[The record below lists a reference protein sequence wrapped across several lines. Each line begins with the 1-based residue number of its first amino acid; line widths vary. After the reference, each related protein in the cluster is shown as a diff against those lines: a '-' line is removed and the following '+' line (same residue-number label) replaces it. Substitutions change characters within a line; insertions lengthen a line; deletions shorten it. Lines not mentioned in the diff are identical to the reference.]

1 MRRAVLV
8 TLVALGLVPA
18 PALGSDP
25 SAALAREIASPAGP
39 GAMAPNL
46 RAGADGRVYLSWVEP
61 GAAKLSI
68 LRFSVLEGDRWSAPR
83 DVATGDD
90 WFVNWADFPSVVPLE
105 SGALVAHWLVKNGE
119 GTFAYSVHTARSVDG
134 GRTWRRP
141 VVPHRDATQ
150 TEHGFVSL
158 VPWDGDRVATVW
170 LDGRQFEKGHDHA
183 AATEEMTL
191 RFAAVGPDG
200 KLTAEALVDPR
211 VCECCQTSAARTSEG
226 LVVVYRDRSAEEI
239 RDIGV
244 ARFVGGRWTEPA
256 LVHRDGWKIEGCPV
270 NGPSIAADGRR
281 VAVAWYTAAG
291 DTPRVRVSFSSDA
304 AARFGA
310 PVEVDDGKP
319 MGRVDVALL
328 ADGSAVVSWLERLAE
343 GGEIRARRVYS
354 DGRRGQAITIA
365 KTSVE
370 RASGF
375 PHMAHTGNR
384 IVFAW
389 TVAGKPPAVHTAIL
403 PVSAF
408 R

>member
-1 MRRAVLV
+1 MRPAVLV
-8 TLVALGLVPA
+8 AVVALGLVPV

-25 SAALAREIASPAGP
+25 SAAPVREIASPAGA
-39 GAMAPNL
+39 GSMAPNL
-46 RAGADGRVYLSWVEP
+46 RAGSDGRVYLSWVEP
-61 GAAKLSI
+61 GTTKRSV

-141 VVPHRDATQ
+141 VVPHRDTTQ

-170 LDGRQFEKGHDHA
+170 LDGRQFEKGHGHG

-200 KLTAEALVDPR
+200 RLTAEALVDAR

-226 LVVVYRDRSAEEI
+226 LVVVYRDRSAEEV

-244 ARFVGGRWTEPA
+244 VRYANGQWSEPA

-291 DTPRVRVSFSSDA
+291 DTPRVRVAFSTDA

-328 ADGSAVVSWLERLAE
+328 ADGSALVIWLERTAE
-343 GGEIRARRVYS
+343 GGEIRARRVWA
-354 DGRRGQAITIA
+354 DGKRGQAVTVTT
-365 KTSVE
+365 TSVE

-375 PHMAHTGNR
+375 PHLVRTNDR
-384 IVFAW
+384 IVVAW
-389 TVAGKPPAVHTAIL
+389 TEASKPPAVRTAVL

-408 R
+408 Q